1 MVGDH
6 RRHRKLNPRPTLW
19 LLSTKRMG
27 AEAGRL
33 HPAFR
38 PEHGLYQKSARAPF
52 DWLLIHK
59 KTKSLE
65 VIFGYQLQMR
75 RHLRLMFGT
84 CVLCFRLGEKSLCRS
99 FCNHALP
106 FLHFC
111 IRETTERKKNPGL
124 LSAPQ
129 RLCPMLPSYGPGL
142 RATPN
147 LRKPPP
153 PLSLTLLPYPS
164 FLSLNKTLPGS
175 SFAVIFRDSRCDFC
189 LYLMLSLSQPLPNT
203 SKVSQHI
210 LLAPA
215 WLLT

>member
-153 PLSLTLLPYPS
+153 TPFPHSAAIPVLSLPEQDSTRI
-164 FLSLNKTLPGS
+164 FLCGHFQGFSVWFLFVFNA
-175 SFAVIFRDSRCDFC
+175 FVITAS
-189 LYLMLSLSQPLPNT
+189 T
-203 SKVSQHI
+203 QHI
-210 LLAPA
+210 
-215 WLLT
+215 